1 MSLSYLDHLDKI
13 NLSDKFGDHHMNDD
27 VPEELAVKEDY
38 SKRRTKEN
46 LIQSA
51 IKEKAISAT
60 LKTEDSI
67 TFLNNDLFK
76 QF

>member
-1 MSLSYLDHLDKI
+1 
-13 NLSDKFGDHHMNDD
+13 MNDD
-27 VPEELAVKEDY
+27 VPKELAVKEDY

-60 LKTEDSI
+60 LKT
-67 TFLNNDLFK
+67 
-76 QF
+76 